1 MANRD
6 SKSEL
11 LPVYLVLDTSFS
23 MQDED
28 GRFSA
33 ALSFLPKL
41 LSAMTDSAY
50 LSDKIRVEVIT
61 FDSEARVDFALGGLN
76 EVEKWIIHNRKNPII
91 PDGESTCYGKAFE
104 KLASEIQIGVKQI
117 QSEKFGDFYY
127 KSYRPVVFFITD
139 GEPNDEVS
147 ERNNAYEKLTNRNF
161 EYRPNIICVGVG
173 EAKPEDLLEYGAGAY
188 NSPTGS
194 YITGNEKLVIVP
206 RDGVMPAKAL
216 GAIVPALVAS
226 IVQSISKASIMGAPG
241 GVSDIFGPESTIFDG
256 IDFDDDDDE

>member
-1 MANRD
+1 MSDIN
-6 SKSEL
+6 SKYAL
-11 LPVYLVLDTSFS
+11 LPVYLVLDTSYS

-28 GRFSA
+28 GRFNA

-41 LSAMTDSAY
+41 LSTMTASAA

-61 FDSEARVDFALGGLN
+61 FDEEARVDLALGGLN
-76 EVEKWIIHNRKNPII
+76 EVEEWIIRNRKNPII
-91 PDGESTCYGKAFE
+91 PDGDCTCYGKAFE
-104 KLASEIQIGVKQI
+104 KLASEIQIGVRQI
-117 QSEKFGDFYY
+117 QSEKVGDDSY
-127 KSYRPVVFFITD
+127 KAYRPVVFFITD

-147 ERNNAYEKLTNRNF
+147 ERNKSFEKLTNKNF

-206 RDGVMPAKAL
+206 RDGALPAQAL

-226 IVQSISKASIMGAPG
+226 IVQSISKASNMSETS
-241 GVSDIFGPESTIFDG
+241 GVPDIFGPQDDIFED
-256 IDFDDDDDE
+256 IDWGDDE

>member
-1 MANRD
+1 MLYQN
-6 SKSEL
+6 SKYAL
-11 LPVYLVLDTSFS
+11 LPVYLVLDTSYS
-23 MQDED
+23 MKDED

-41 LSAMTDSAY
+41 LSAMTDSAS

-61 FDSEARVDFALGGLN
+61 FDKEARVDLALGGLN
-76 EVEKWIIHNRKNPII
+76 EIEEWIIHNKKNPIV
-91 PDGESTCYGKAFE
+91 PDGECTCYGKAFE
-104 KLASEIQIGVKQI
+104 KLASEIQIGVRQI
-117 QSEKFGDFYY
+117 QTERVGDDNY

-139 GEPNDEVS
+139 GEPNDEAF
-147 ERNNAYEKLTNRNF
+147 ERNKSFERLTNKNF

-173 EAKPEDLLEYGAGAY
+173 EAKPDDLLEYGAGAY

-206 RDGVMPAKAL
+206 RNCALPAKAL

-226 IVQSISKASIMGAPG
+226 IVQSITKASNMCETS
-241 GVSDIFGPESTIFDG
+241 GVSDIFGPQDDIFEN
-256 IDFDDDDDE
+256 IDWGYDE